1 MHGTLFDHESRSRLP
16 NTDQDGNKM
25 IDRLMTAVSV
35 FIVATIS
42 TMGYG
47 GIVLLMAIESACVPL
62 PSEIMMPFSGY
73 LVSTGRFDLNL
84 VAIAGAI
91 GCLLGSYVAYFVGLS
106 GGRRLLLKYGRYIL
120 IAPHEVELADRFFD
134 RWGAHAVF
142 ISRLLPVVR
151 TFIAR
156 PAGSARMRLMPFTI
170 YTLLGSYLWCL
181 GLAWAGMK
189 LGQHWDQLGPY
200 FHRFDG
206 AIAVLLVVGTAA
218 VLYNRIKGIA
228 SAPAPD

>member
-16 NTDQDGNKM
+16 NTDQDVKKM
-25 IDRLMTAVSV
+25 IDRLMTSVSV

-91 GCLLGSYVAYFVGLS
+91 GCLLGSYIAYFVGLS

-151 TFIAR
+151 TFIAL
-156 PAGSARMRLMPFTI
+156 PAGIARMRLMPFTI

-181 GLAWAGMK
+181 ALAWAGMK

-206 AIAVLLVVGTAA
+206 AIAVLLVVGIAA
-218 VLYNRIKGIA
+218 LLYNRIKGIA